1 MSLGLLC
8 LSSCTVEPVDAGSDL
23 TATQLTAE
31 SSCDVLVDFN
41 GLATG
46 TVVSDVSSGSGISG
60 MAVSGSIAV
69 FGVNFTK
76 DAGVNHAMIF
86 DTDNPTGDDEDL
98 VVPGEDHQE
107 VLIISEDLD
116 SSDPDD
122 QAPPGG
128 SITLD
133 FSGFGPGVVD
143 INSFVTIDN
152 EEAGEWEAYAAGGAL
167 IASGPIASIANSTQQ
182 VITVNQAGVAKLT
195 VTFNGSGALDE
206 FCLSV
211 EPEDPGCTYTQ
222 GFWKNEKKGPF
233 PAPFNRDDVF
243 FLSGMSWQ
251 EVLDT
256 APAGNAYYQ
265 AAHQYIAAALNVA
278 NGASSPEAVDDA
290 LALGTDLFN
299 TYTPAEIG
307 GLRGNNSLRKSF
319 IAISKTLDNYNQG
332 KIGPGHCDD

>member
-1 MSLGLLC
+1 MSLCLLF
-8 LSSCTVEPVDAGSDL
+8 LSSCTVEPVDTGTDL
-23 TATQLTAE
+23 TATRLTTE
-31 SSCDVLVDFN
+31 VSCDALIDFN
-41 GLATG
+41 GLAAG
-46 TVVSDVSSGSGISG
+46 TVVSEVSSGSGISG
-60 MAVSGSIAV
+60 MAIPGSVAV
-69 FGVNFTK
+69 FGINFTQ

-143 INSFVTIDN
+143 INNFVTIDN
-152 EEAGEWEAYAAGGAL
+152 EEAGEWKAYASGGAM

-222 GFWKNEKKGPF
+222 GFWKNKKKGPF
-233 PAPFNRDDVF
+233 PAPYARDAVF
-243 FLSGMSWQ
+243 YLSGMTWQ
-251 EVLDT
+251 EVLET
-256 APAGNAYYQ
+256 PPAGNAYYQ
-265 AAHQYIAAALNVA
+265 AAHQFIAAALNVA
-278 NGASSPEAVDDA
+278 NGASSPGEVDDA
-290 LALGTDLFN
+290 LGQADDLFS
-299 TYTPAEIG
+299 TYTPDEIAA
-307 GLRGNNSLRKSF
+307 LRGNNSLRKAF
-319 IAISKTLDNYNQG
+319 IAISKTLDDYNQG
-332 KIGPGHCDD
+332 EIGPGHCDD